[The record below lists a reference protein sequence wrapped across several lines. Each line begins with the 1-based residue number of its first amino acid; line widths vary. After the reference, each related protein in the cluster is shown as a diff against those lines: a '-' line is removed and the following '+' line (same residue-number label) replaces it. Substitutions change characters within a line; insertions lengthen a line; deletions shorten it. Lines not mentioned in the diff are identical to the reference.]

1 MSVVEVLRGVLS
13 RRPEVELAALFGSA
27 ARSRGAAGE
36 DVDVAVLVRTREPSS
51 RLELEAAV
59 SRAVARPTDVV
70 YLDEAPPLLRF
81 EIARDGILLVESR
94 PYQWADF
101 KARAMLDWWDWAPT
115 VRRLWAASLDRLRRK
130 VGVGQT

>member
-1 MSVVEVLRGVLS
+1 M
-13 RRPEVELAALFGSA
+13 
-27 ARSRGAAGE
+27 
-36 DVDVAVLVRTREPSS
+36 DVALLVRPGERSA
-51 RLELEAAV
+51 RRELEAALG
-59 SRAVARPTDVV
+59 RAAAHPVDVV

-115 VRRLWAASLDRLRRK
+115 ARKLWAASLNRLRHE